1 MNRSIENAT
10 AQHAEDAEKKVVQ
23 RAQRPLRLPL
33 LICAIAVCLLA
44 GTAFWRRAS
53 VDPSL
58 VATVRKGP
66 LTAQLTTS
74 GILKPIQSITYRSPL
89 AGREAEITELVA
101 EGTRV
106 NEGDLL
112 VRLDTTDL
120 QREVERVRQEVRQ
133 SQVDL
138 QVAEIE
144 RQEADATIKS
154 VAEGEGAL
162 GIEEARTRLQLVQK
176 KVERLRQEHEQLKP
190 LMEKGFITREELKRT
205 ADELEQSEEELALA
219 RKRADVVIGLTHP
232 RDTQRAHLQ
241 LAQKEASLENVR
253 AKAQE
258 AQARLKQLVDQ
269 VENCRIYAR
278 RPGMAVYEEF
288 LNASPRRK
296 IRAGDRVTG
305 SQGLVTI
312 PEVNRMLME
321 ASVSEAEVHRVRPSQ
336 PATIR
341 VEAFPDLR
349 LTGKVTRVGTLA
361 RASADRP
368 FEDKRF
374 DLIVELDP
382 TGADLRP
389 EMTARAD
396 IVVGTRTDVLLVPVN
411 AVFEQQGAMVCH
423 VVRPLGIETR
433 QVELGES
440 NDVMV
445 EIVSGL
451 SDGDQVT
458 LTDPGKAASPA
469 PSPGGAGQHQDRARS
484 GRSNSHV
491 LQPR

>member
-1 MNRSIENAT
+1 MNGRFALVAGAI
-10 AQHAEDAEKKVVQ
+10 VV
-23 RAQRPLRLPL
+23 A
-33 LICAIAVCLLA
+33 LIA
-44 GTAFWRRAS
+44 GAAFFRHAS

-58 VATVRKGP
+58 VATARKGS
-66 LTAQLTTS
+66 LTAQLTAS

-120 QREVERVRQEVRQ
+120 QREIERVRQDVRQ

-138 QVAEIE
+138 QVADID
-144 RQEADATIKS
+144 RQEAAAAVTS

-162 GIEEARTRLQLVQK
+162 GVEEARTRLQLAEK
-176 KVERLRQEHEQLKP
+176 KAERLRHEHEQLLP

-205 ADELEQSEEELALA
+205 ADQLEQSEEELALA

-232 RDTQRAHLQ
+232 REKQRAQLQ
-241 LAQKEASLENVR
+241 LAQKEASLENAR
-253 AKAQE
+253 AKALE
-258 AQARLKQLVDQ
+258 AQARLKQLVEQ
-269 VENCRIYAR
+269 VENCSIYAR
-278 RPGMAVYEEF
+278 RPGMVVYEEF
-288 LNASPRRK
+288 LNANPRRK
-296 IRAGDRVTG
+296 IRVGDRVTG

-312 PEVNRMLME
+312 PEVNRMVID

-336 PATIR
+336 PAAIR

-349 LTGKVTRVGTLA
+349 LSGKVTRVGSLA
-361 RASADRP
+361 RASVDRP
-368 FEDKRF
+368 YDDKRF
-374 DLIVELDP
+374 DLVIELDP
-382 TGADLRP
+382 TDADLRP

-396 IVVGTRTDVLLVPVN
+396 IVVGTRSGVLLVPVN
-411 AVFEQQGAMVCH
+411 AVFQQKDATVCH
-423 VVRPLGIETR
+423 VVRPFGIETR

-445 EIVSGL
+445 EVVSGL

-458 LTDPGKAASPA
+458 LTDAGKGATPAAAGGGSPR
-469 PSPGGAGQHQDRARS
+469 PDRSLGGRGAGRI
-484 GRSNSHV
+484 
-491 LQPR
+491 LEPR

>member
-1 MNRSIENAT
+1 V
-10 AQHAEDAEKKVVQ
+10 K
-23 RAQRPLRLPL
+23 RLPVL
-33 LICAIAVCLLA
+33 LCAVVVCLLA

-58 VATVRKGP
+58 VAIVRTGS

-112 VRLDTTDL
+112 LRLDTTDL
-120 QREVERVRQEVRQ
+120 QREVERVRQDVRQ

-138 QVAEIE
+138 QVAEID
-144 RQEADATIKS
+144 RQEAEAAVKS

-162 GIEEARTRLQLVQK
+162 SVEEARTRLQLVAK
-176 KVERLRQEHEQLKP
+176 KVERLRQEHDQLTP
-190 LMEKGFITREELKRT
+190 LLEKGFITREELKRT

-232 RDTQRAHLQ
+232 RDKQRAQLQ
-241 LAQKEASLENVR
+241 LAQKEASLENAR

-258 AQARLKQLVDQ
+258 AQARLKQLADQ
-269 VENCRIYAR
+269 LENCRIYAR
-278 RPGMAVYEEF
+278 RPGMVVYEEF
-288 LNASPRRK
+288 LNANPRRK
-296 IRAGDRVTG
+296 IRVGDRVTG

-312 PEVNRMLME
+312 PEVNRMLMD

-336 PATIR
+336 PAMIR

-349 LTGKVTRVGTLA
+349 LAGRVTRVGSLA

-374 DLIVELDP
+374 DLVVELDP
-382 TGADLRP
+382 TNVDLRP

-411 AVFEQQGAMVCH
+411 AVFEQQDGMVCH

-433 QVELGES
+433 AVELGES
-440 NDVMV
+440 NDLMV
-445 EIVSGL
+445 EIISGL
-451 SDGDQVT
+451 RDGDQVT
-458 LTDPGKAASPA
+458 LTDPGKAAAPA
-469 PSPGGAGQHQDRARS
+469 PATGGTDQRQNRARS
-484 GRSNSHV
+484 GASAGNV